1 MGFMIEKCL
10 KINVSNQKYKAKF
23 TYSHWVRTYLD
34 NAALIVMKY
43 QLLPSKIGR
52 NNLVFKEENHT

>member
-1 MGFMIEKCL
+1 M
-10 KINVSNQKYKAKF
+10 
-23 TYSHWVRTYLD
+23 RTYLN

-52 NNLVFKEENHT
+52 NNLVFQEENRTQEIQLFS